1 MRAAF
6 CKEKRNLWDNTWC
19 IGFTMRLICAIL
31 RASTVG
37 LATRCLWLLT
47 NEHKMGNDMIA
58 SNYEGTA
65 PTGQTSAQGIPIPCS
80 TLVVGAVPFFVRARL
95 LHEH

>member
-6 CKEKRNLWDNTWC
+6 CKEKLNLWDNTWC
-19 IGFTMRLICAIL
+19 IGFTVRPICAIL

-47 NEHKMGNDMIA
+47 NEHQMGNDMIA

-65 PTGQTSAQGIPIPCS
+65 PTGQTSAQGIPIPGS
-80 TLVVGAVPFFVRARL
+80 PLVVGAVLFFSFARGC
-95 LHEH
+95 HA